1 MDSSMKVAVIGA
13 GTMGSG
19 IAQVAAQAGHNVV
32 LFDTRREAVDKALA
46 GLRKTLDKLVEKG
59 KLTTEQADGIHGRI
73 TPASDL
79 KELAG
84 SGLVI
89 EAIIEDLGIKQKL
102 FAELE
107 SIAGPDA
114 ILATNTSSLSVTA
127 IAGGLKHPE
136 RFIGLHFF
144 NPAPL
149 LPLVEVVPGLATDA
163 ALATRMMALMQAWG
177 KTPVVCKDTPGFIVN
192 RVARPFYGEAIRIYE
207 EGIADMPTI
216 DAAMKS
222 VGFKMGPFELMDL
235 IGNDVNF
242 TVTKTVWEAFFYD
255 PRYKPSFTQQR
266 QVESGRLGRKSG
278 RGYYQYDA
286 SGAIVPKTSAGSLA
300 EDPAGHA
307 QTSAGSLA
315 EDPAGNAH
323 TAGSPPSS
331 GDPAEVSHAQ
341 AAGSLRA
348 SGDPAEVSGDPA
360 EVSQV
365 IIERI
370 LAMLINEAA
379 DALFWQVASAK
390 DIDLAMTKG
399 VNYPKG
405 LLAWAEEKGAAH
417 WLRVLERLQATY
429 GEDRYRPSPLLRRM
443 AAH

>member
-1 MDSSMKVAVIGA
+1 MDSSMTVAAIGA

-19 IAQVAAQAGHNVV
+19 IAQVAAQAGHPVV

-46 GLRKTLDKLVEKG
+46 GLRRTLDKLVEKG
-59 KLTTEQADGIHGRI
+59 KLTGEQADGIHGRI

-79 KELAG
+79 KDLAG

-89 EAIIEDLGIKQKL
+89 EAIIEDLGTKKKL

-107 SIAGPDA
+107 GLLGADA
-114 ILATNTSSLSVTA
+114 VLATNTSSLSVTA
-127 IAGGLKHPE
+127 IAGGLQHPE
-136 RFIGLHFF
+136 RVIGLHFF

-149 LPLVEVVPGLATDA
+149 LPLVEVVPGLATDT
-163 ALATRMMALMQAWG
+163 ALAPRMTALMQAWG

-235 IGNDVNF
+235 IGNDINF

-266 QVESGRLGRKSG
+266 KVESGRLGRKSG
-278 RGYYQYDA
+278 RGYYSYTD
-286 SGAIVPKTSAGSLA
+286 GAMPAFPAVDEAVAAPIV
-300 EDPAGHA
+300 D
-307 QTSAGSLA
+307 
-315 EDPAGNAH
+315 
-323 TAGSPPSS
+323 
-331 GDPAEVSHAQ
+331 
-341 AAGSLRA
+341 
-348 SGDPAEVSGDPA
+348 
-360 EVSQV
+360 
-365 IIERI
+365 RI

-379 DALFWQVASAK
+379 DALFWQVASAS

-405 LLAWAEEKGAAH
+405 LLAWADEQGAAH
-417 WLRVLERLQATY
+417 WLGVLERLQATY
-429 GEDRYRPSPLLRRM
+429 GEDRYRPSPLLRR
-443 AAH
+443 AAATSGRLV

>member
-1 MDSSMKVAVIGA
+1 MSVAVIGA

-19 IAQVAAQAGHNVV
+19 IAQVAAQAGHRVI

-46 GLRKTLDKLVEKG
+46 GLRRTLDKLVEKG
-59 KLTTEQADGIHGRI
+59 KLTGEQANGIHGRI

-79 KELAG
+79 QDLAG
-84 SGLVI
+84 SELVI
-89 EAIIEDLGIKQKL
+89 EAIIEDLGIKKKL

-107 SIAGPDA
+107 SLLGTDA
-114 ILATNTSSLSVTA
+114 VLATNTSSLSVTA
-127 IAGGLKHPE
+127 IAAACSRPE
-136 RFIGLHFF
+136 RVIGLHFF

-149 LPLVEVVPGLATDA
+149 LPLVEVVPGLATDDKLDA
-163 ALATRMMALMQAWG
+163 RLMALMQAWG

-216 DAAMKS
+216 DAAMKG

-235 IGNDVNF
+235 IGNDINF
-242 TVTKTVWEAFFYD
+242 TVTRTVWEAFFYD

-278 RGYYQYDA
+278 RGYYNYAD
-286 SGAIVPKTSAGSLA
+286 GAMPTFPAVDGAVAAPIV
-300 EDPAGHA
+300 
-307 QTSAGSLA
+307 
-315 EDPAGNAH
+315 
-323 TAGSPPSS
+323 
-331 GDPAEVSHAQ
+331 
-341 AAGSLRA
+341 
-348 SGDPAEVSGDPA
+348 
-360 EVSQV
+360 
-365 IIERI
+365 ERI

-379 DALFWQVASAK
+379 DALFWQVASAS

-405 LLAWAEEKGAAH
+405 LLAWADEQGAAH
-417 WLRVLERLQATY
+417 WLGVLERLQATY
-429 GEDRYRPSPLLRRM
+429 GEDRYRPSPLLRR
-443 AAH
+443 AAATSGRLV